1 MSRVPA
7 GTSDR
12 PGVVLPH
19 MGSADFDTRKKM
31 AELCTSPF
39 RVCAILLADPTGV
52 RNAVNGARGEALL
65 AEVKV

>member
-1 MSRVPA
+1 MSGPSRDMA
-7 GTSDR
+7 ERT
-12 PGVVLPH
+12 GVVLPH

-31 AELCTSPF
+31 AELCISRARP
-39 RVCAILLADPTGV
+39 AQKLLADLAGV